1 MLKGL
6 FQVNKNKYL
15 FATHPFLD
23 ISLLSLPAPTSP
35 LIPSLRDPSS
45 KMNRVGLEVFL
56 GGNDSLLQKERT
68 DKQLPQTVGTLYVQK
83 GELDGNPHHSQS
95 EATLDSELVGPGY
108 LPVQCLPPAS

>member
-23 ISLLSLPAPTSP
+23 ISLLSLPTPTSP

-45 KMNRVGLEVFL
+45 KMTRVGLELFL
-56 GGNDSLLQKERT
+56 GGNDSFLQKERT
-68 DKQLPQTVGTLYVQK
+68 DTQLPQTVGTLYVQK
-83 GELDGNPHHSQS
+83 GELDGDAHGQS
-95 EATLDSELVGPGY
+95 EATLDSEVVGPGY
-108 LPVQCLPPAS
+108 LLVQCLPAPS